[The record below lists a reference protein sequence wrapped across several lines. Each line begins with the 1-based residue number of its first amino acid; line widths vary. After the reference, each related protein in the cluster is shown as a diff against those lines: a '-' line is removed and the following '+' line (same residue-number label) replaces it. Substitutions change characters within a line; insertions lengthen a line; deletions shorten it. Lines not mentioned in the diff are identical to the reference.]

1 MWESVGGE
9 SQPKGGVGSVG
20 RLLLLA
26 YLGGCLTIS
35 ETCMSCPLSGRVSHC
50 FSCPCVIGLIEW
62 LCLMAFFFGVV
73 SMVLVLWEL
82 VLFYQ
87 MVLTTLYYCIGTV
100 VRWLVVQ
107 YGSAVVRNRHLE
119 SECRFRFF
127 S

>member
-50 FSCPCVIGLIEW
+50 FSCPCVIGLVEW
-62 LCLMAFFFGVV
+62 LCLLAFFWCGEYGFSIVGVGVILPNGFDHFVLSHRYMGAV
-73 SMVLVLWEL
+73 S
-82 VLFYQ
+82 
-87 MVLTTLYYCIGTV
+87 
-100 VRWLVVQ
+100 
-107 YGSAVVRNRHLE
+107 
-119 SECRFRFF
+119 
-127 S
+127 